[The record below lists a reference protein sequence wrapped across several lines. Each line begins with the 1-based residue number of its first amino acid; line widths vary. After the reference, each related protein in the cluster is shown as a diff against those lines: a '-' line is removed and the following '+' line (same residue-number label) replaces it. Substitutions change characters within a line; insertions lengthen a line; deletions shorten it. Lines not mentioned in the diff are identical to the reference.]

1 MLNILK
7 NLKRSTKVKLMISL
21 LSFSLATIL
30 LLSVCVFNGFLLIA
44 AFGYFFGG
52 CVFGDLLADIT
63 NEDH

>member
-1 MLNILK
+1 MLNIFR

-21 LSFSLATIL
+21 LLFSFATVCLFNVYL
-30 LLSVCVFNGFLLIA
+30 LMA

-52 CVFGDLLADIT
+52 CVLGDLLADVT

>member
-21 LSFSLATIL
+21 LSFSLATVCLFNVYL
-30 LLSVCVFNGFLLIA
+30 LMA
-44 AFGYFFGG
+44 AFCYFFGG
-52 CVFGDLLADIT
+52 CVLGDLLAEVT

>member
-1 MLNILK
+1 MLNIFK

-21 LSFSLATIL
+21 LSFSLATVCLFNVYL
-30 LLSVCVFNGFLLIA
+30 LMA

-52 CVFGDLLADIT
+52 CVLGDLLADVT

>member
-21 LSFSLATIL
+21 GSFSLATVC
-30 LLSVCVFNGFLLIA
+30 LSTVCVFNGFLLIA

-52 CVFGDLLADIT
+52 CVLGDLLAEEINQDC
-63 NEDH
+63 

>member
-21 LSFSLATIL
+21 LSFSLA
-30 LLSVCVFNGFLLIA
+30 SVCLFNVYLLMA

-52 CVFGDLLADIT
+52 CVLGDLLAEVT
-63 NEDH
+63 NEDR

>member
-21 LSFSLATIL
+21 LSFSLATVCLFNVYL
-30 LLSVCVFNGFLLIA
+30 LMA
-44 AFGYFFGG
+44 AFCYFFGG
-52 CVFGDLLADIT
+52 CVLGDLLADIT

>member
-1 MLNILK
+1 MLNIFR

-21 LSFSLATIL
+21 LSFSLATVCLFNVYL
-30 LLSVCVFNGFLLIA
+30 LMA

-52 CVFGDLLADIT
+52 CVLGDLLAEVT

>member
-1 MLNILK
+1 MLNIFR

-21 LSFSLATIL
+21 LSFSLATVCLFNVYL
-30 LLSVCVFNGFLLIA
+30 LMA

-52 CVFGDLLADIT
+52 CVLGDLLADVT

>member
-21 LSFSLATIL
+21 LSFSLATVCLFNVYL
-30 LLSVCVFNGFLLIA
+30 LMA

-52 CVFGDLLADIT
+52 CVLGDLLAEVT

>member
-21 LSFSLATIL
+21 LSFSLATVCLFNVYL
-30 LLSVCVFNGFLLIA
+30 LMA

-52 CVFGDLLADIT
+52 CVLGDLLADVT

>member
-21 LSFSLATIL
+21 LSFSLAT
-30 LLSVCVFNGFLLIA
+30 VCLFNMFLLIA

-52 CVFGDLLADIT
+52 CVLGDLLAEEI
-63 NEDH
+63 NEDC